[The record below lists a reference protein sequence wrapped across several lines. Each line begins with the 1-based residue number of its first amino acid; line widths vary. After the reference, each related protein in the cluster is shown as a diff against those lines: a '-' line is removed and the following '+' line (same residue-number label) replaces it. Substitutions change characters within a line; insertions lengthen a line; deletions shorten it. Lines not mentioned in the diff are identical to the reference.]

1 MAKMEYGAYMDK
13 VGSKINDAKAS
24 LMANGQ
30 RTQEGFMYTAERLR
44 QSASNFYFSASST
57 VNDPVEAMFTAFSER
72 PGMSDVDNVAGVD
85 LVDIN
90 IMATQQ
96 SVMSYLSV
104 ERAMDKP
111 IDIAWYQ
118 KLIAINDAG
127 GFAKGEDVLNPYNP
141 LPTKINLGAV
151 VTSKDVAVDADGDVE
166 IVLDAKPLVK
176 KQVTIVAKDGTGAV
190 VATGSDLKG
199 DGVIYWD
206 NGTAC
211 DSATVNYDTATVNLT
226 GVVSSVAASL
236 TAAGNIDRTSQG
248 DGANTLK
255 VKPKTETVTLVSKP
269 NRIIL
274 ENSFEDNMFI
284 NKQAYNLSNVGV
296 QLDFGKRAINQ
307 CLQSFVNYLDV
318 TSVTKTAEVML
329 GQAPSDEL
337 DYTDYLIS
345 TSEASTKNDMVNQYV
360 LKLEKTLQTRSGKG
374 VTAFLVDSE
383 AAIILGN
390 NPMYFNGNPAF
401 GQNLDGMIGTYR
413 GIPVIR
419 HHALNGILDT
429 AEVKYGFLGA
439 LYKSPDGVTAPT
451 CYGEFLPPY
460 SVVPALNY
468 DNPSQYSQGLF
479 SQSVTDKLVPELAA
493 YMKIIVAT
501 ND

>member
-1 MAKMEYGAYMDK
+1 MAKVNFDDYMANVGNK
-13 VGSKINDAKAS
+13 VNDAKAS
-24 LMANGQ
+24 LMNCGINE
-30 RTQEGFMYTAERLR
+30 EGFMHRADRIR
-44 QSASNFYFSASST
+44 QSAANFYFSASST
-57 VNDPVEAMFTAFSER
+57 CNEPVGAMFQAFSER
-72 PGMSDVDNVAGVD
+72 PGMSDVDNVAAVD

-96 SVMSYLSV
+96 SVMGYLSA

-118 KLIAINDAG
+118 KLVAINDAG
-127 GFAKGEDVLNPYNP
+127 GFAKGEDVLNPYTP

-151 VTSKDVAVDADGDVE
+151 VTAKDVAVDSDGDVE
-166 IVLDAKPLVK
+166 IQLDAKPLVK
-176 KQVTIVAKDGTGAV
+176 KQVTIVAKDASGAI

-211 DSATVNYDTATVNLT
+211 DSATVNYDTAKVNLT
-226 GVVSSVAASL
+226 GVVSSVAAAL
-236 TAAGNIDRTSQG
+236 TATANIDRTSQG
-248 DGANTLK
+248 DGANTIK
-255 VKPKTETVTLVSKP
+255 VKPKTETIQLVSKP

-307 CLQSFVNYLDV
+307 LLRSFVNYLDV

-329 GQAPSDEL
+329 GQAPSEEL

-345 TSEASTKNDMVNQYV
+345 TSEASTKNDIVYQYV
-360 LKLEKTLQTRSGKG
+360 LKLNKNLQTKSGKG
-374 VTAFLVDSE
+374 VTAYLVDSE
-383 AAIILGN
+383 AAIILACN
-390 NPMYFNGNPAF
+390 AMYFKGNDAYNN
-401 GQNLDGMIGTYR
+401 NLDGMIGTFN

-439 LYKSPDGVTAPT
+439 LYKAPSGETAPT
-451 CYGEFLPPY
+451 MYGEFLPPY

-479 SQSVTDKLVPELAA
+479 SQSVTDKLVPELAS

-501 ND
+501 TN

>member
-1 MAKMEYGAYMDK
+1 MAKINYNDYMDN
-13 VGSKINDAKAS
+13 VGAKIEDAKAS
-24 LMANGQ
+24 LMNGVDEQ
-30 RTQEGFMYTAERLR
+30 GFMYRAERIR
-44 QSASNFYFSASST
+44 QSATNFYFSAEPG
-57 VNDPVEAMFTAFSER
+57 VFEPVGAMFKSFSET
-72 PGMSDVDNVAGVD
+72 PGLPDVDNVAGVD

-111 IDIAWYQ
+111 TDIAWYQ
-118 KLIAINDAG
+118 KLVAINDAG
-127 GFAKGEDVLNPYNP
+127 GFTKGEDVLNPYSP

-151 VTSKDVAVDADGDVE
+151 VTTKDAAVDSDGDVT
-166 IVLDAKPLVK
+166 IQLDAKPIVK
-176 KQVTIVAKDGTGAV
+176 KQVTIVAKDASGEV

-211 DSATVNYDTATVNLT
+211 DSATVNYDTATINLT
-226 GVVSSVAASL
+226 SVVSTVAASISA
-236 TAAGNIDRTSQG
+236 TANIERTSQA

-255 VKPKTETVTLVSKP
+255 VKPKTDTTVLTAKP
-269 NRIIL
+269 NRIIM
-274 ENSFEDNMFI
+274 ENSFEENMFI

-307 CLQSFVNYLDV
+307 LLRTFVNYLDV

-345 TSEASTKNDMVNQYV
+345 TSEASTKNDIVNQYV
-360 LKLEKTLQTRSGKG
+360 LKLNKNLQTKSGKG
-374 VTAFLVDSE
+374 PTAYLVDSE

-390 NPMYFNGNPAF
+390 NPMYFQPNDAF
-401 GQNLDGMIGTYR
+401 IQNIDGLIGTYNK
-413 GIPVIR
+413 IPVIR

-429 AEVKYGFLGA
+429 ANIKYGFLGT
-439 LYKSPDGVTAPT
+439 LYKSPDGSTGPT
-451 CYGEFLPPY
+451 VYGEFLPPY
-460 SVVPALNY
+460 SITPALNY
-468 DNPSQYSQGLF
+468 QNPSQFSQGLF
-479 SQSVTDKLVPELAA
+479 SQSVTEKLVPELAS

>member
-1 MAKMEYGAYMDK
+1 MAKMEYGTYMDM
-13 VGSKINDAKAS
+13 VGAKINDAKDS
-24 LMANGQ
+24 LMTGINE
-30 RTQEGFMYTAERLR
+30 EGFMHRAERIR
-44 QSASNFYFSASST
+44 TSASNFWFSASNT
-57 VNDPVEAMFTAFSER
+57 VNEPVGAMFKSFSETA
-72 PGMSDVDNVAGVD
+72 GLSDVDNVAGVD

-96 SVMSYLSV
+96 SVMSYLSA

-111 IDIAWYQ
+111 TDIAWYQ
-118 KLIAINDAG
+118 KLVAINDAG
-127 GFAKGEDVLNPYNP
+127 GFTKGEDVLNPYSP

-151 VTSKDVAVDADGDVE
+151 VTAKDVAVDSDGDVE
-166 IVLDAKPLVK
+166 IQLDAKPLVK
-176 KQVTIVAKDGTGAV
+176 KQVTIIAKNGSGEV

-211 DSATVNYDTATVNLT
+211 DTATVNYDTAKVTLN
-226 GVVSSVAASL
+226 GVVASVAAVLSA
-236 TAAGNIDRTSQG
+236 TANIDRTSQG

-255 VKPKTETVTLVSKP
+255 VKPKTETVVLTAKP
-269 NRIIL
+269 NRIIM
-274 ENSFEDNMFI
+274 ENSFEENMFI

-307 CLQSFVNYLDV
+307 LLRSFVNYLDV

-345 TSEASTKNDMVNQYV
+345 TSEASTKNDIVNQYV
-360 LKLEKTLQTRSGKG
+360 LKLNKNLQTKSGKG
-374 VTAFLVDSE
+374 PTAYLVDSE

-390 NPMYFNGNPAF
+390 NPMYFTPNDAF
-401 GQNLDGMIGTYR
+401 TQNLDGLIGTYNK
-413 GIPVIR
+413 IPVIR

-429 AEVKYGFLGA
+429 AEVKYGFLGT
-439 LYKSPDGVTAPT
+439 LYKDPSGATAPT
-451 CYGEFLPPY
+451 MYGEFLPPY
-460 SVVPALNY
+460 SITPALNY
-468 DNPSQYSQGLF
+468 QNPSQFSQGLF
-479 SQSVTDKLVPELAA
+479 SQSVTDKLVPELAS